1 MTRIF
6 APAVFGLCAAIGTHA
21 LGGSGLASTIALAVG
36 AVVGIAF
43 PTRSRRRFTEDA

>member
-6 APAVFGLCAAIGTHA
+6 APAVFGLCAAIATHSA
-21 LGGSGLASTIALAVG
+21 GGGGLASTIALAVG

-43 PTRSRRRFTEDA
+43 PAHTRRRVTDA